1 METPH
6 RGEPILISQSISGIL
21 RTSAK
26 LGKELGQYVAKLN
39 NDSAARQLRT
49 QPLRLAVL
57 GWLTWSAGL
66 SFRGMWR
73 IAAKMLD
80 RDANVREP
88 EYGDYVAEIK
98 LIADA
103 ACSTTAEGVGC
114 ASMTAE
120 FL

>member
-1 METPH
+1 M
-6 RGEPILISQSISGIL
+6 R
-21 RTSAK
+21 
-26 LGKELGQYVAKLN
+26 
-39 NDSAARQLRT
+39 ARQLRT

-98 LIADA
+98 LMADA
-103 ACSTTAEGVGC
+103 ACSTTAEEVGC